1 MLVVLLQYTS
11 YRFDPYVFDGC
22 LSRFDP
28 KGGAE
33 LQDRWV
39 VEWFSQE
46 LRKTMFAQ
54 VWSATLLGLK
64 ALRVAVEVDVGGGL
78 PQIVLVGLP
87 DAAVQESK
95 ERVRAAIKNAGLA
108 FPMRKVVINL
118 APADL
123 RKEGPSF
130 DLPIALG
137 VLAAA
142 DQIQMESLHE
152 TLCLGELSLD
162 GSLRPVAGVLPVA
175 AAARSMGFKRLIVP
189 EPNAMEGAA
198 VGDLHV
204 YGVKHLSQV
213 IELLNHPEQFH
224 PTQIDVGD
232 LLKTCAH
239 PQYHL
244 DLVDVKGQDHARRA
258 LEIAAA
264 GGHNL
269 LLVGSPGAG
278 KTMLAKRL
286 PGILPPLNWDEV
298 LEITQIYSAA
308 GLLRQGMQLGDGHT
322 TRLITERPFRS
333 PHHSAS
339 SVALVGGGSYPK
351 PGEIS
356 LAHRGVLYL
365 DELTEF
371 RREVLE
377 VLRQPLE
384 DGQVTIS
391 RAKLSLDFPA
401 QTTLVASTNPCACG
415 FYGDPVNPC
424 TCTAQKRERYWS
436 KLSGPLLDRI
446 DLHVRVNRLKPE
458 EITTARSGE
467 PSSQVRSRVEAARQ
481 IQQQRFQG
489 EVGIRCNAHMESRHL
504 RQWCELDPSA
514 QKILESAIRKLGLS
528 ARGSDRI
535 LKVART
541 IADLASESDLKPQFI
556 AEAIQYRSLDRL

>member
-1 MLVVLLQYTS
+1 
-11 YRFDPYVFDGC
+11 
-22 LSRFDP
+22 
-28 KGGAE
+28 
-33 LQDRWV
+33 
-39 VEWFSQE
+39 
-46 LRKTMFAQ
+46 MFAQ

-95 ERVRAAIKNAGLA
+95 ERVRAAVKNSGLA

-142 DQIQMESLHE
+142 DQIKLDQLPE
-152 TLCLGELSLD
+152 TLFMGELSLD
-162 GSLRPVAGVLPVA
+162 GSLRPVSGVLPVA
-175 AAARSMGFKRLIVP
+175 AAARDLGFKRLIVP
-189 EPNAMEGAA
+189 EPNALEGA
-198 VGDLHV
+198 VVEGLQV
-204 YGVKHLSQV
+204 YGLQTLTQV
-213 IELLNHPEQFH
+213 VQLLNHPDPFTPVQLS
-224 PTQIDVGD
+224 PTHVLQSTLDQKV
-232 LLKTCAH
+232 L
-239 PQYHL
+239 L
-244 DLVDVKGQDHARRA
+244 DLMDVKGQDHARRA

-278 KTMLAKRL
+278 KTMLAQRL
-286 PGILPPLNWDEV
+286 AGILPPLQWEEI

-308 GLLRQGMQLGDGHT
+308 GLLRQNVQVSGRTG
-322 TRLITERPFRS
+322 LITERPFRS

-339 SVALVGGGSYPK
+339 SVALVGGGSYPR

-371 RREVLE
+371 KREVLE

-384 DGQVTIS
+384 DGKVTIS
-391 RAKLSLDFPA
+391 RAKLSLEFPA
-401 QTTLVASTNPCACG
+401 QSTLVASTNPCPCG
-415 FYGDPVNPC
+415 FYGDPIMAC
-424 TCTAQKRERYWS
+424 TCSPQQRERYWS

-458 EITTARSGE
+458 EIVSVRPGEASQTVRVRVVQARG
-467 PSSQVRSRVEAARQ
+467 Q
-481 IQQQRFQG
+481 QQQRFQQ
-489 EVGIRCNAHMESRHL
+489 EPGIHCNAHMQSKQIR
-504 RQWCELDPSA
+504 RWCELDPTCL
-514 QKILESAIRKLGLS
+514 KILEGAIRKLGLS

-541 IADLASESDLKPQFI
+541 IADLSSSEKI
-556 AEAIQYRSLDRL
+556 EAAHVAEAIQYRSLDRAGQS